1 MSDEFETKSKLKDA
15 PSVIALTVYQDD
27 TDKRWKLVK
36 IEYTPL
42 TKRTK
47 LLEIIDCGETK
58 LHAIAKYNIE
68 SYANK
73 NNAP

>member
-1 MSDEFETKSKLKDA
+1 MDEFETKSKLKDA
-15 PSVIALTVYQDD
+15 PTTIALTIYQDE
-27 TDKRWKLVK
+27 TDKRWKLAR

-42 TKRTK
+42 TKKAK

-58 LHAIAKYNIE
+58 IHAISRYNIE
-68 SYANK
+68 SYSAR